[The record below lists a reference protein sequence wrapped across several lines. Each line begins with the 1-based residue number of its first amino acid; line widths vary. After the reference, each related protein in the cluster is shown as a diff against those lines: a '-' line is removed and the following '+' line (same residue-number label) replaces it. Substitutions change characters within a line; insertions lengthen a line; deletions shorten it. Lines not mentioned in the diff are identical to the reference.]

1 MCPHNRQAGF
11 SLIEIMVIVFIV
23 GILISV
29 ASLSIGVAG
38 GDRALKTEAD
48 RFTAL
53 ATVALDEA
61 TLQGREF
68 GIELMTAGYRFVE
81 YDGQTGHWAE
91 VPGDDTLRLRQL
103 PDEVEF
109 ELYLEGKRI
118 VLEDDPATFEDEDD
132 NSPSLR
138 GKSYAPHLLIYSS
151 GDTTPFELHLL
162 RTFDDLAVGLRG
174 NALGGIEIIDE
185 DAD

>member
-1 MCPHNRQAGF
+1 MCPHHRQAGF
-11 SLIEIMVIVFIV
+11 SLIEIMVIVVIV

-29 ASLSIGVAG
+29 ASLSIGIAG

-61 TLQGREF
+61 ALQGREF

-81 YDGQTGHWAE
+81 FDGLTGQWAE

-118 VLEDDPATFEDEDD
+118 VLDDDPAKFEDADD
-132 NSPSLR
+132 NSLSLR
-138 GKSYAPHLLIYSS
+138 GKTYAPHLLIYSS

-162 RTFDDLAVGLRG
+162 RSFDDLTIALRG

-185 DAD
+185 DGN

>member
-1 MCPHNRQAGF
+1 M
-11 SLIEIMVIVFIV
+11 IEIMVIVFIV

-38 GDRALKTEAD
+38 GDRALRTEAD

-53 ATVALDEA
+53 AAVALDEA
-61 TLQGREF
+61 VLQGREF

-81 YDGQTGHWAE
+81 FDGLTGQWAE
-91 VPGDDTLRLRQL
+91 IPGDETLRLRQL

-118 VLEDDPATFEDEDD
+118 VLEDDPAEFEDEDD
-132 NSPSLR
+132 DSLRLR
-138 GKSYAPHLLIYSS
+138 GKSYAPHLLVYSS

-162 RTFDDLAVGLRG
+162 RTFDDLTIGMRG

-185 DAD
+185 DDD